1 MRRSVPATSSA
12 VFGDRTAA
20 LAGTASGPI
29 IGASG
34 VLRVTTSP
42 KQCFPELCNSVD
54 HVGEAQ
60 TGTNVWRQPTNQ

>member
-1 MRRSVPATSSA
+1 VPATSSA

-20 LAGTASGPI
+20 LAETASGPI

-42 KQCFPELCNSVD
+42 KRCFPELCNSVN
-54 HVGEAQ
+54 HVRRIK
-60 TGTNVWRQPTNQ
+60 TGTNIRRQPTNQ